1 MYILT
6 KRSAPNEEGKFSH
19 HVYGSTPH
27 IAVARA
33 WFRATRVTDVFDC
46 TPQERTTSYDDLGFY
61 LDGGQDAK
69 SIIRDTQMESWRE
82 GRLRQEKELAAKTG

>member
-33 WFRATRVTDVFDC
+33 WFRATRVTDVFYFA
-46 TPQERTTSYDDLGFY
+46 PQAWNAYSNDRGYKSG
-61 LDGGQDAK
+61 GGQDAE
-69 SIIRDTQMESWRE
+69 SIIQDERMESWRE
-82 GRLRQEKELAAKTG
+82 IQFRQEKELAAKAG